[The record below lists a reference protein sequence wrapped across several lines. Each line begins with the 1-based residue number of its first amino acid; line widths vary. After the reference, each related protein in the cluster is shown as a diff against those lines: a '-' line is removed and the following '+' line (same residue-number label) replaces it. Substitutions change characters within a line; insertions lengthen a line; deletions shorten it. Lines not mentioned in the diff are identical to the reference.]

1 MAHGRGSDHHCHHH
15 TTSPPSISVLF
26 QHHFQMEPKPDPLD
40 PAVVTAVVREPTPD
54 PMDPAAIA
62 VSARPEPPDPL
73 DPAVVAAVAP
83 ELSPHSTNIAS
94 GESHRFRLV
103 IFLTPLAKS
112 RGNTTVERLQEWRHV
127 WGQWRGYG
135 VAGTVAGRWR
145 DGGGT
150 VAGQWR
156 DSGGTVQQGT
166 STFYR
171 ALVSQRMGRHEAQG
185 S

>member
-1 MAHGRGSDHHCHHH
+1 
-15 TTSPPSISVLF
+15 
-26 QHHFQMEPKPDPLD
+26 MEPKPDPLD

-62 VSARPEPPDPL
+62 VSARPAAGALTALHEHRLGRVASLPL
-73 DPAVVAAVAP
+73 GHLPNTSCEKQGQHDAGTITGVAA
-83 ELSPHSTNIAS
+83 
-94 GESHRFRLV
+94 RLG
-103 IFLTPLAKS
+103 A
-112 RGNTTVERLQEWRHV
+112 
-127 WGQWRGYG
+127 
-135 VAGTVAGRWR
+135 VAGLRCGR

-150 VAGQWR
+150 VAGRWR